1 METLRHPI
9 LAKTNHCMFSN
20 ILNFL
25 CVAFGFIWVF
35 PYSKLR
41 YGLLRVHSLRAPSHS
56 TLKKKRR
63 KGRKKEKE
71 KGRKKKEEKK
81 IRYEVSSCCLGPVDS
96 FDRDAIITKG
106 KTLVKKYF

>member
-71 KGRKKKEEKK
+71 KGRKKKEM
-81 IRYEVSSCCLGPVDS
+81 R
-96 FDRDAIITKG
+96 ITKEKANG
-106 KTLVKKYF
+106 LTTPESKVCHKHRKRTVPISKQ

>member
-1 METLRHPI
+1 
-9 LAKTNHCMFSN
+9 MFYN

-25 CVAFGFIWVF
+25 CVAFGFRWVF

-56 TLKKKRR
+56 PLKKKRR
-63 KGRKKEKE
+63 KGRKEEKE

-81 IRYEVSSCCLGPVDS
+81 PDMKFLSVVWVLLIALIEMQ
-96 FDRDAIITKG
+96 
-106 KTLVKKYF
+106 

>member
-9 LAKTNHCMFSN
+9 LAKTNHCMFYN

-56 TLKKKRR
+56 TLKKK
-63 KGRKKEKE
+63 GGKE
-71 KGRKKKEEKK
+71 GRKKKKKEERKK
-81 IRYEVSSCCLGPVDS
+81 
-96 FDRDAIITKG
+96 
-106 KTLVKKYF
+106 KKKNQI

>member
-9 LAKTNHCMFSN
+9 LAKTNHCMFYN

-56 TLKKKRR
+56 TLKKKKEER
-63 KGRKKEKE
+63 KEERKRKRKKEK
-71 KGRKKKEEKK
+71 RRKK